1 MYCYVGILFA
11 PYFQYGCGVLFIRDK
26 VFQNLQLNKLINSTL
41 SFFYTSVWMLA
52 FTNTTTMKHFIFI
65 LVITLFATGTTLAET
80 STPRTPKELTKLAQK
95 SGKGM
100 SIFHYLEF
108 HLIANPSLQQ
118 SMNDELSKLSINMPK
133 SIKKKFL
140 GTYSS
145 DISLNSIERQLC
157 DKYFSVIFN
166 TMIPNGYVVGQL
178 TDNNTLSQALFDLS
192 GQQTT
197 PFFQNSGPSVCGNN
211 IYLADI
217 KDMANKQNAIHNN
230 IIYKTGFACC
240 KCQMVLNADTF
251 ETIIPNDKYDIIHF
265 VQLSAPD
272 KCVYYVGIL
281 GADGNMKYGVCD
293 MNGKEIVPCEYQCVY
308 KDKNNFKGSNTM
320 TMADADAL
328 YEKNVQKVTTTK
340 EMIAG
345 IGQVVG
351 EGLIAIGNSIP
362 STNIDPSATNNN
374 PSANPNNYL
383 SQYKHWE
390 RLAEKHY
397 NSVTNLGSTSTTTSN
412 GDVVNKSGTS
422 GGVGHISISNYSQM
436 KKALRDAQNQMKSI
450 RQKAAQAGVNI
461 TPSHWETATVS
472 Y

>member
-1 MYCYVGILFA
+1 M
-11 PYFQYGCGVLFIRDK
+11 
-26 VFQNLQLNKLINSTL
+26 S
-41 SFFYTSVWMLA
+41 
-52 FTNTTTMKHFIFI
+52 
-65 LVITLFATGTTLAET
+65 
-80 STPRTPKELTKLAQK
+80 
-95 SGKGM
+95 
-100 SIFHYLEF
+100 SIFRYLEF

-118 SMNDELSKLSINMPK
+118 SMNDELSKLSINIPK
-133 SIKKKFL
+133 SIKKNFL

-157 DKYFSVIFN
+157 NTYSTVIFN
-166 TMIPNGYVVGQL
+166 TMIPNGYVVGY
-178 TDNNTLSQALFDLS
+178 TDNNTISQALFDLN
-192 GQQTT
+192 GQQIT

-217 KDMANKQNAIHNN
+217 NNMANNRNAVQNN
-230 IIYKTGFACC
+230 ILYKTGYACC

-265 VQLSAPD
+265 VQLPSSD
-272 KCVYYVGIL
+272 KCVYYVGNL

-328 YEKNVQKVTTTK
+328 YAQKVQKVINTK
-340 EMIAG
+340 EMIAS

-351 EGLIAIGNSIP
+351 ENLIAISNGIP
-362 STNIDPSATNNN
+362 SQNSSTEINSSSPSV
-374 PSANPNNYL
+374 SSNNYL
-383 SQYKHWE
+383 SEYKRCE
-390 RLAEKHY
+390 RLAERHY
-397 NSVTNLGSTSTTTSN
+397 NSLTNLGSTSTTTKN
-412 GDVVNKSGTS
+412 GDVVDKSGTS
-422 GGVGHISISNYSQM
+422 GGVGHISISNYTGA
-436 KKALRDAQNQMKSI
+436 KKALRDVQNQMKSI